1 MKNKQNNREIWEFG
15 IGKTMKQYHDKLN
28 CQLFLKARY
37 FHHSILLPFSA
48 YDFNYPLQLKQ
59 ELITV
64 EVTPEISNFDEG
76 D

>member
-1 MKNKQNNREIWEFG
+1 MKFRYSEFV
-15 IGKTMKQYHDKLN
+15 KQYHDKLN
-28 CQLFLKARY
+28 CQEFIKARHFY
-37 FHHSILLPFSA
+37 NSILLPFSA

-64 EVTPEISNFDEG
+64 EVTPEITNFDEG

>member
-1 MKNKQNNREIWEFG
+1 MKFWNSELVKSCYE
-15 IGKTMKQYHDKLN
+15 KLN
-28 CQLFLKARY
+28 FQEFIWLDI
-37 FHHSILLPFSA
+37 SILLPFSA

-64 EVTPEISNFDEG
+64 EVTPEITNFDEG

>member
-1 MKNKQNNREIWEFG
+1 MEFG
-15 IGKTMKQYHDKLN
+15 IGEIMLWKARFSGIYM
-28 CQLFLKARY
+28 ARY
-37 FHHSILLPFSA
+37 FYLFILLPFSA

-64 EVTPEISNFDEG
+64 EVTPEITNFDEG